1 MFGSFADGLVVIGFV
16 CLDRAAR
23 VGGLIEDFAL
33 TRGGKEESVEAG
45 AGANGGVVFVDGVA
59 DDAAENLE
67 CVFAFGDGIDFLLSD
82 EGRGEGEGR
91 EGDEVGFHGR
101 AMLSELRG
109 IWL

>member
-67 CVFAFGDGIDFLLSD
+67 CVFAFGDGIDFLLS
-82 EGRGEGEGR
+82 EKGKRGRKS
-91 EGDEVGFHGR
+91 GDEEESGVHGV
-101 AMLSELRG
+101 
-109 IWL
+109 

>member
-1 MFGSFADGLVVIGFV
+1 VFGSFADGFVVIGFV
-16 CLDRAAR
+16 GLDRAAR

-33 TRGGKEESVEAG
+33 ARGGKEESVEVG

-82 EGRGEGEGR
+82 KGKR
-91 EGDEVGFHGR
+91 EGQGGERDEVRFHGR
-101 AMLSELRG
+101 AMLS
-109 IWL
+109 